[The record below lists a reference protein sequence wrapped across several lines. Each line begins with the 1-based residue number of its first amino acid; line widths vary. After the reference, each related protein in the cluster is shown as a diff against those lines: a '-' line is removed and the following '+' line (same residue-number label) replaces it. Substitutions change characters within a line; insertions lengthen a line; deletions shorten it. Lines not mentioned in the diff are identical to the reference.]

1 MIHRVVQAAL
11 RQRFLVLMMTAFITV
26 AGIISFQ
33 RMPVDAYPDL
43 SPPMVEL
50 ITQWPGHAAEE
61 VERLV
66 TLPLEIEM
74 NGVPHMVVMRSISL
88 YGLSDI
94 RMTFAEDTNDY
105 FARQVVF
112 ERIGQAQLP
121 AGVTPDMAPL
131 FSPSG
136 LVYRYVLE
144 SPDRS
149 PQELK
154 TIEDW
159 VVERAYRSVPGVAD
173 DSGFGGTTMQY
184 QVLLDPARIYGYHL
198 TVPQVMN
205 ALAANNS
212 NAGGGFYS
220 QGGQFYYV
228 RGIGLVR
235 STEDI
240 GNTVVGANHG
250 VPIRVRDVGE
260 VTIGHAP
267 RLGEFGYEKNN
278 DAVEGVI
285 LMRRG
290 EQTQNV
296 LKGVEAKTEQLNRQI
311 LPPDVKV
318 HPFYD
323 RSELVKLTTDT
334 VENNLLRGMVLV
346 LIVLIF
352 FLVSFRAAIIVA
364 LTIPLA
370 LLFSFIVLH
379 AHDVAANLLS
389 IGAID
394 FGIVID
400 GTVVMMENIYRELA
414 LREGQEYNLNEVI
427 LAAAR
432 DVDRP
437 IFYSVAVIIAGYL
450 PIYAL
455 TGPSGKLF
463 HPMAETM
470 SFALIGA
477 LILTLT
483 LVPVLASYWFKK
495 GVHERPNRAYEWMKA
510 KYAKQLDWALDRPKT
525 TMVIATVIFGATLLL
540 IPFIGGE
547 FMPHLDEGA
556 LWVRA
561 TMPYTISFDEASKIA
576 PQIRQILMSYP
587 QVTVVASEL
596 GRPDDGTDPTGFFN
610 CEFYVGLKPYKD
622 KAWSGDISTKEELI
636 ASVDKKLRT
645 FPGIIF
651 NYTQPAEDAVDEA
664 LTGLKSSLAVKVY
677 GGDLQVLQD
686 KAIQIKN
693 ILSKVPGFTELTVVR
708 ELGQPSLLIDVDREK
723 IARYGVNVADVEAV
737 IEAAVG
743 GQAVTQVIQ
752 GEKLFDLVVR
762 MQPQFRSSAH
772 DIGNLLVG
780 TPDGQQ
786 IPLSQLADIKQGN
799 GASFIYREN
808 NSRYI
813 GVQYSIEGRDL
824 ERAVRDGQA
833 AVNKAVVLPAGY
845 RMEWGGEY
853 SLFLAAKAQ
862 LNVIGPIAVVI
873 IFMILFALYGNFKFP
888 VTIALGVI
896 MTEPVGALLALK
908 LTDTPFSVSSVLGLL
923 ALLGVS
929 VETAVILVS
938 YINKLRQEGMDI
950 RSATREASLLRL
962 RPIMMTALVACL
974 GLLPAALSTGI
985 GSDTQR
991 PFAIVIVAGLVS
1003 RLFIGFFVNPV
1014 LYQLVA
1020 REGDV
1025 LQVLNTGA
1033 RSRFGTPQAHSQF
1046 GYWVC
1051 PLCIRSHLLFIDRSI
1066 CPC

>member
-1 MIHRVVQAAL
+1 ML
-11 RQRFLVLMMTAFITV
+11 TGFMMV
-26 AGIISFQ
+26 AGIISFR

-43 SPPMVEL
+43 SPPQVEL

-61 VERLV
+61 IERLV
-66 TLPLEIEM
+66 TLPIELEM
-74 NGVPHMVVMRSISL
+74 NGVPRVVVMRSISL
-88 YGLSDI
+88 YGLSDVKL
-94 RMTFAEDTNDY
+94 TFEENTNDY
-105 FARQVVF
+105 FARQIVF
-112 ERIGQAQLP
+112 ERIAQASLP

-159 VVERAYRSVPGVAD
+159 VVERAYRSVHGVAD
-173 DSGFGGTTMQY
+173 DSGFGGTVMQY

-198 TVPQVMN
+198 TVTQVMT
-205 ALAANNS
+205 ALGANNS

-235 STEDI
+235 NTGDI
-240 GNTVVGANHG
+240 GNIVVGSNNG
-250 VPIRVRDVGE
+250 VPIRIKDIGE
-260 VTIGHAP
+260 VAIGHAP
-267 RLGEFGYEKNN
+267 RLGQFGFQKND

-285 LMRRG
+285 LMLRG

-296 LKGVEAKTEQLNRQI
+296 LKGVEAKTDELNRTL
-311 LPPDVKV
+311 LPPDVKI

-323 RSELVKLTTDT
+323 RSELVTLTTDT
-334 VENNLLRGMVLV
+334 VEANLLRGMVLV

-364 LTIPLA
+364 LTIPLS
-370 LLFSFIVLH
+370 LLFAFIVLH
-379 AHDVAANLLS
+379 AHDGAANLLS

-394 FGIVID
+394 FGIIID
-400 GTVVMMENIYRELA
+400 GTVVMVENIYRELA
-414 LREGQEYNLNEVI
+414 LRDGQSYKLHEVI
-427 LAAAR
+427 LTAAK

-437 IFYSVAVIIAGYL
+437 IFYSVAVILAGYL

-455 TGPSGKLF
+455 SGPSAKLF

-483 LVPVLASYWFKK
+483 LVPVLASYWFKR
-495 GVHERPNRAYEWMKA
+495 GVREPSNRAYEWMKR
-510 KYAKQLDWALDRPKT
+510 KYATQLDWALARPKL
-525 TMVIATVIFGATLLL
+525 TMLIAALIFGSTLLL
-540 IPFIGGE
+540 VPFIGGE

-561 TMPYTISFDEASKIA
+561 TMPYTISFEEASSIA
-576 PQIRQILMSYP
+576 PQIRDILLSYP
-587 QVTVVASEL
+587 QVTVVGSEL

-622 KAWSGDISTKEELI
+622 KVWSGDINTKPKLI
-636 ASVDKKLRT
+636 ESINRKLSA

-664 LTGLKSSLAVKVY
+664 LTGLKSSLAVKIY
-677 GGDLQVLQD
+677 GDDLGVLQD
-686 KAIQIKN
+686 KAVQIKN
-693 ILSKVPGFTELTVVR
+693 ALAKVPGFTELTVVR
-708 ELGQPSLLIDVDREK
+708 ELGQPSLLIDVDRDR
-723 IARYGVNVADVEAV
+723 IARYGINVADVEAV
-737 IEAAVG
+737 ISAAVG

-772 DIGNLLVG
+772 EIGELLVG
-780 TPDGQQ
+780 TPDGKQ
-786 IPLSQLADIKQGN
+786 IPVSQLADIRQGN

-824 ERAVRDGQA
+824 ERAVRDGQR
-833 AVNKAVVLPAGY
+833 AVNQSVALPQGY
-845 RMEWGGEY
+845 WLSWGGEY
-853 SLFLAAKAQ
+853 SQFLEAKAQ
-862 LNVIGPIAVVI
+862 LSLIGPIALVI

-896 MTEPVGALLALK
+896 MTEPVGALIALK
-908 LTDTPFSVSSVLGLL
+908 LTHTPFSVSSVLGLL

-950 RSATREASLLRL
+950 RTATREASLLRL

-974 GLLPAALSTGI
+974 GLLPAALATGI
-985 GSDTQR
+985 GSDTQK
-991 PFAIVIVAGLVS
+991 PFAIVIVAGLIS

-1014 LYQLVA
+1014 LYQMVA

-1025 LQVLNTGA
+1025 LQV
-1033 RSRFGTPQAHSQF
+1033 
-1046 GYWVC
+1046 
-1051 PLCIRSHLLFIDRSI
+1051 
-1066 CPC
+1066 